1 MILNLQELLLE
12 KEIQGIK
19 FNLYGKMVLLTLV
32 TIGSFFVAY
41 SLRELWTVV
50 TFSILLF
57 VILYLFSKLLQRKKY
72 ISLVGLVCVFLD
84 LAIISVLPLIW
95 YGSIGTESPMPKA
108 YLVKT
113 YIHFLIAGTL
123 VMNAFSLQPIY
134 PLIYAFGV
142 VISQAG
148 LLFYAQ
154 QDPKILPSANFKE
167 LVLGDPILLNNYIL
181 SMGIIGTL
189 GFFLAYLTFRV
200 RRTVVQ
206 AVQNELKLQRLSGHF
221 SPHTL
226 GEALTTSD
234 SLIPTV
240 GKEIKVAVL
249 YCDIV
254 GFTQISELAGAER
267 TMELLS
273 AYHSIVLE
281 KAFEFKGTLDHF
293 VGDGIYVT
301 FGTPFTTGADAENAL
316 MCAVSILD
324 KLAEFNLNRESDGEK
339 GLNLRFG
346 LHYGSVLFGNTGSED
361 SLEFTVIGDAISG
374 ASRLET
380 YAKDLKK
387 TLLASKELI
396 SEIQNIA
403 SLPIKMSSVGNLPS
417 KNKSKPI
424 EVFSIEKKP

>member
-1 MILNLQELLLE
+1 MILNSQELLLE

-19 FNLYGKMVLLTLV
+19 FSLYGKMILLTLV
-32 TIGSFFVAY
+32 TIASFFVAY
-41 SLRELWTVV
+41 SLRELWSVL
-50 TFSILLF
+50 TFSIFLNI
-57 VILYLFSKLLQRKKY
+57 ILYVLSKLLRKRKY

-134 PLIYAFGV
+134 PLIYALGV
-142 VISQAG
+142 VISQAC

-154 QDPKILPSANFKE
+154 QDQKILPSANFKE

-200 RRTVVQ
+200 RRTVLQ
-206 AVQNELKLQRLSGHF
+206 AVQNELKLQKLSEHF
-221 SPHTL
+221 SPTTL
-226 GEALTTSD
+226 NDGLRNSE

-240 GKEIKVAVL
+240 GMEIKVAVM

-254 GFTQISELAGAER
+254 GFTILSETIGVER

-273 AYHSIVLE
+273 AYHGLVLE

-293 VGDGIYVT
+293 VGDGVYVT
-301 FGTPFTTGADAENAL
+301 FGTPFSTGTDSENAL
-316 MCAVSILD
+316 LCSLAILD
-324 KLAEFNLNRESDGEK
+324 KLSEFNRNRETKSEK
-339 GLNLRFG
+339 AIHLRIG
-346 LHYGSVLFGNTGSED
+346 LHYGNVLFGNTGAENN
-361 SLEFTVIGDAISG
+361 LEFTVIGDAITG
-374 ASRLET
+374 ANRLEA
-380 YAKDLKK
+380 YGKDLKK
-387 TLLASKELI
+387 TLIVSKELI
-396 SEIQNIA
+396 SEIQNI
-403 SLPIKMSSVGNLPS
+403 SSIPIAVSAVGNLQS
-417 KNKSKPI
+417 KTKGKAIEAFSVERKP
-424 EVFSIEKKP
+424 